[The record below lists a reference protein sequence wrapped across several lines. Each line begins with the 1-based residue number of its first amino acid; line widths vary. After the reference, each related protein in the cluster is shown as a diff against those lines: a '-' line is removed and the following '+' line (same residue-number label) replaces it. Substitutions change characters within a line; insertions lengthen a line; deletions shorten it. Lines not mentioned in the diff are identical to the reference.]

1 MEWKPKIRD
10 HEDEFVSKS
19 NIFKGPFI
27 CVNFFNV
34 MCISWISGQEQD
46 HEGNCGHQ
54 EDVLQWQ
61 TGCWGKPAK
70 TTLHWFINNGVYTN
84 IDLITGTVQA
94 S

>member
-1 MEWKPKIRD
+1 MEGKLKIRD

-27 CVNFFNV
+27 WVNFLKWYVFLEFQAKNKITKEIV
-34 MCISWISGQEQD
+34 AIKKMSYSGKQAAE
-46 HEGNCGHQ
+46 
-54 EDVLQWQ
+54 VS
-61 TGCWGKPAK
+61 PK
-70 TTLHWFINNGVYTN
+70 TTHHWFINNGVYTN